1 MNVREIHRRGL
12 VEFLG
17 FELLVAPGV
26 LVPRPETELL
36 ARAALQELRDL
47 RAPRVIDMCCG
58 SGNLACG
65 IALLAPHAELW
76 ASDLEPRC
84 IEVARRNV
92 ERLDLS
98 RRVRLGQGDL
108 FAGLRGFALEGSI
121 DAVVCNPPYISARRL
136 EGDSAALLEHEP
148 RAAFDG
154 GPYGLS
160 VHQRVIR
167 EAPGFLRAGGVLL
180 FEIGLG
186 QDRQLRA
193 LFARATQYE
202 GLRLLHDAEGQA
214 RVALARR
221 KGQA

>member
-1 MNVREIHRRGL
+1 MNVREIHRRGW

-36 ARAALQELRDL
+36 ARAALEALRGL

-65 IALLAPHAELW
+65 IALLAPQAELW

-92 ERLDLS
+92 ERLDLQ

-136 EGDSAALLEHEP
+136 DGGSADLLEHEP

-202 GLRLLHDAEGQA
+202 GLRLLHDTEGQA

-221 KGQA
+221 KGPA